1 MSPPDR
7 RNDDTDVDVELLARL
22 IAPTMP
28 SSGLR
33 AALLSAVAGPW
44 WAPFA
49 RRAGVLL
56 DLDDDAIA
64 ALFGAIDNEQRWN
77 DGPASGVRLF
87 HIDAGPA
94 LSGAITGFVRLA
106 PGARFPHHRHIGHEA
121 VLMLEGSF
129 LEEERVRSAG
139 EEVFMDADT
148 AHDVVAGPDGCLY
161 LVVVSDGI
169 AFDGEAPI
177 GPDDPRA

>member
-7 RNDDTDVDVELLARL
+7 PDDDTDVDVELLARL
-22 IAPTMP
+22 VAPTPP

-49 RRAGVLL
+49 RRARTLL
-56 DLDDDAIA
+56 DLDDAAPA
-64 ALFGAIDNEQRWN
+64 ALFGAVEDAQRWT
-77 DGPASGVRLF
+77 DGPADGVRLF

-94 LSGAITGFVRLA
+94 LAGAITGFVRLA
-106 PGARFPHHRHIGHEA
+106 PGARFPHHRHVGHEA
-121 VLMLEGSF
+121 VLVLEGSF
-129 LEEERVRSAG
+129 VEGGRTWSAG
-139 EEVFMDADT
+139 QEAAMDADT
-148 AHDVVAGPDGCLY
+148 AHDVVAGPEGCLY
-161 LVVVSDGI
+161 LVVVDDGI
-169 AFDGEAPI
+169 AFDGEDPI